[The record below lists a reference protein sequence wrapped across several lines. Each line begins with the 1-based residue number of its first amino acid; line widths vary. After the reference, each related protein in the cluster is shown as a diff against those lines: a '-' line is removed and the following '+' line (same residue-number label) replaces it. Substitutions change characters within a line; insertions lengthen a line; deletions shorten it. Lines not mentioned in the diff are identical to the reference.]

1 MAWRI
6 VFMGS
11 DPIALPM
18 LEAIRDGRCGPVEV
32 IAIYTQP
39 DRPRGRGKKIAANE
53 IKRWALEKG
62 IPVFQPERM
71 RKRDRLDIEAMEA
84 DAIVVMAFGHMLSQ
98 ALIDTPAKGI
108 WNLHTSLLPKY
119 RGASPIQC
127 AVASGERETGVSLMK
142 VVLETDAGPVLD
154 VERVNIGKLDTA
166 LDIDHALGQASVP
179 LVERNLVSILEGTA
193 NAVAQ
198 DESLAIH
205 VRKLT
210 KADGELDF
218 STPAK
223 ALAQRINGLFP
234 WPGSRF
240 VWNGTSVKLG
250 LADYDESSPESVA
263 GEVIG
268 LERRGLAVACGSGTL
283 FLKRMQR
290 PGGKMLDAESFLRG
304 FDLPKGSV
312 LESHPMSP
320 LLEASQ

>member
-1 MAWRI
+1 
-6 VFMGS
+6 MGS

-18 LEAIRDGRCGPVEV
+18 LEAIRNGRCGPVEV
-32 IAIYTQP
+32 IAVYTQP
-39 DRPRGRGKKIAANE
+39 DRPRGRGKRIAANE
-53 IKRWALEKG
+53 IKQWALEKG
-62 IPVFQPERM
+62 IPVFQPERV

-142 VVLETDAGPVLD
+142 VVLEMDAGPVLD
-154 VERVNIGKLDTA
+154 VERVNIGRLDTA
-166 LDIDHALGQASVP
+166 LDIDHTLGQACVP
-179 LVERNLVSILEGTA
+179 LVERNLMSILEGTA

-198 DESLAIH
+198 DESLASH

-218 STPAK
+218 SAPAQ

-240 VWNGTSVKLG
+240 VWNGASIKLG
-250 LADYDESSPESVA
+250 LADYDENPREGVA

-268 LERRGLAVACGSGTL
+268 LEERGLAVACGSGTL

-320 LLEASQ
+320 LVEASQ